1 VTEQNCERCG
11 APLPADALF
20 CPRCGAPV
28 AAITTEERKVVSVLF
43 ADVAGSTELS
53 ARLDPERFREVLG
66 EFYSVVSAEIQ
77 SLRGRVEKFVGDAVM
92 AVFGLPQAH
101 DDDAL
106 RAVRAAFMIRDRIA
120 RLGETQGLPVPLRVR
135 VGVNSGAV
143 ATGSGPADQ
152 FLVSGAPVNMA
163 ARLQQAADP
172 GEVLV
177 GETTWH
183 LTRQAVEFDTPR
195 RITAKGFDGEV
206 MAWPVLAL
214 TGRSSRR
221 TIPLVNRRRELALLT
236 DTFERVRDARRPHLI
251 TVLGEPGIGKSR
263 LVDEFVAR
271 LPEEANVLT
280 GGAND
285 FEEDATFA
293 PLAEMIRRELG
304 VERDAPAA
312 DMRRRLEEVVAGCC
326 RPSESEKVV
335 ARLGLALGLGPEVR
349 DRDPEKVPA
358 NDLAAGF
365 DTYPENEGKERH
377 RYRNGEVRAGFQSL
391 IEGMARAS
399 PVVMVFEDMH
409 LARPELLE
417 LIEHVVR
424 DSRRQPVLVLVLARD
439 GLLEVRPEWGGG
451 LSDSVTLRL
460 DPLSPEEAKDLAVA
474 AGEDLD
480 DATAERIARQ
490 AGGNP
495 FFIVETTGML
505 MQEHPEH
512 LVGASHSHLL
522 PPTVQAV
529 VASRI
534 DHLPEEP
541 RELLRRA
548 SVFARSTFS
557 EWELSLIA
565 EPKKELLDALE
576 REEFLVRDPERPGVW
591 RFRHEM
597 LRDVAYESLPKRE
610 RLRLHSAVADGISAA
625 EDADRYPQVVAHHLY
640 QAARASLDLNPND
653 RAIADRAVKALTRAG
668 DLARWAMDSRA
679 AAELY
684 GRALELAGPD
694 DRWKIREAR
703 ILSALGEARYW
714 LGEFERAR
722 DSLRR
727 ALALAEDDAWTR
739 THACRFLGDIALN
752 VDGDVEQA
760 TRLFDRALEGA
771 RELDEPYAT
780 ARTLLMAGWAPYW
793 RGDLESA
800 RGMFEEALEIARKNP
815 EDDLWAEARALVS
828 LSSVLSMVGGERE
841 HQELGHEA
849 LDLGRKMDDPFTIG
863 VAQETLG
870 NSYRRMMQLDESLS
884 AADEAVRIFRELGAR
899 WELASALG
907 DRAIVHRLAGRL
919 REAEAD
925 LKEAL
930 DLCRRIG
937 ERSLITWT
945 AAELAHVWIQR
956 GDRQAAASLLADP
969 AIQPAATDTGSL
981 AHLLRTEALLHLAE
995 GNRNRALERARRSL
1009 ELERNP
1015 SWRNAQAA
1023 VVWWV
1028 GRVFGPEA
1036 TGGEGQLE
1044 QARRTLESAQWF
1056 HALSEPDRVLE
1067 LVG

>member
-1 VTEQNCERCG
+1 
-11 APLPADALF
+11 
-20 CPRCGAPV
+20 V
-28 AAITTEERKVVSVLF
+28 AAVTTEERKVVSVLF
-43 ADVAGSTELS
+43 ADVAGSTELAS
-53 ARLDPERFREVLG
+53 RLDPERFREVLG
-66 EFYSVVSAEIQ
+66 AFFSVVSVELQ
-77 SLRGRVEKFVGDAVM
+77 SLRGRAEKFVGDAVM
-92 AVFGLPQAH
+92 AVFGLPHAH

-106 RAVRAAFMIRDRIA
+106 RAVRAAFMIRDRTA

-152 FLVSGAPVNMA
+152 FFVSGTPVNLA
-163 ARLQQAADP
+163 ARLQQAAEP
-172 GEVLV
+172 GEILV
-177 GETTWH
+177 GETTWQ
-183 LTRQAVEFDTPR
+183 LTRQAVEFGAPR
-195 RITAKGFDGEV
+195 RITAKGFSEDV
-206 MAWPVLAL
+206 MAWPVVAL

-263 LVDEFVAR
+263 LVDELVAR
-271 LPEEANVLT
+271 LPEEAKVLT

-304 VERDAPAA
+304 VERAAPAA
-312 DMRRRLEEVVAGCC
+312 EIRLRLEEVVTGCC
-326 RPSESEKVV
+326 GPSESEKVV
-335 ARLGLALGLGPEVR
+335 ARLGLALGLGADVR
-349 DRDPEKVPA
+349 DPD
-358 NDLAAGF
+358 AGPDEQDRF
-365 DTYPENEGKERH
+365 EQHLEGEGTERH
-377 RYRNGEVRAGFQSL
+377 RYRTGEVRAGFQAL
-391 IEGMARAS
+391 IEGMARAA

-417 LIEHVVR
+417 MIEQMVR
-424 DSRRQPVLVLVLARD
+424 ESRRQPVLVLVLARD
-439 GLLEVRPEWGGG
+439 GLLEERPEWGGG

-460 DPLSPEEAKDLAVA
+460 DPLSPEEAKDLALA
-474 AGEDLD
+474 AGESVDE
-480 DATAERIARQ
+480 ATAERIARQ

-512 LVGASHSHLL
+512 LEGASHSHLL

-534 DHLPEEP
+534 DHLPEEA

-565 EPKKELLDALE
+565 QPRKELLEALE

-610 RLRLHSAVADGISAA
+610 RLRLHVGVADGIASA

-640 QAARASLDLNPND
+640 QAARASLDLDPND
-653 RAIADRAVKALTRAG
+653 RAIADRAIKALTRAG
-668 DLARWAMDSRA
+668 DLARWGMDSRA

-684 GRALELAGPD
+684 ERALELAGPED
-694 DRWKIREAR
+694 GWGLREAR
-703 ILSALGEARYW
+703 ILSAVGEARYW

-722 DSLRR
+722 GSLRR

-739 THACRFLGDIALN
+739 THASRFLGDIALN
-752 VDGDVEQA
+752 VDGDVEEA

-771 RELDEPYAT
+771 RELDEPFAT

-793 RGDLESA
+793 RGDIESS
-800 RGMFEEALEIARKNP
+800 RSMFEEALEIARKNP
-815 EDDLWAEARALVS
+815 EGDLWAEARALVS
-828 LSSVLSMVGGERE
+828 LSSVLSMVGGERD

-870 NSYRRMMQLDESLS
+870 NSYRRMMQLGEALS
-884 AADEAVRIFRELGAR
+884 ATNEAVRIFRELGAR

-919 REAEAD
+919 RESEAD

-945 AAELAHVWIQR
+945 ASELAHVWILR
-956 GDRQAAASLLADP
+956 GDRKAAARLLADP
-969 AIQPAATDTGSL
+969 AIQPAASDTGSL
-981 AHLLRTEALLHLAE
+981 AQLLRTEALLHLAE
-995 GNRNRALERARRSL
+995 GDRDRARDRARRSL
-1009 ELERNP
+1009 QLDRNP
-1015 SWRNAQAA
+1015 AWRNSQAA

-1028 GRVFGPEA
+1028 GRVFGPDA
-1036 TGGEGQLE
+1036 VGGEDPLD

-1056 HALSEPDRVLE
+1056 HALTEPDRVLE
-1067 LVG
+1067 LVGSN

>member
-28 AAITTEERKVVSVLF
+28 SAITTEERKVVSVLF
-43 ADVAGSTELS
+43 ADVAGSTELAS
-53 ARLDPERFREVLG
+53 RLDPERFREVLG
-66 EFYSVVSAEIQ
+66 EFFSVVSAEIQ

-92 AVFGLPQAH
+92 AVFGLPHAH

-163 ARLQQAADP
+163 ARLQQAAEP
-172 GEVLV
+172 GEILV

-183 LTRQAVEFDTPR
+183 LTRQAVEFDTLR
-195 RITAKGFDGEV
+195 RITAKGFDREV
-206 MAWPVLAL
+206 KAWPVLAL

-263 LVDEFVAR
+263 LVDEFAAR
-271 LPEEANVLT
+271 LPEEVKVLT

-312 DMRRRLEEVVAGCC
+312 EMRRRLEEVVAGCC

-349 DRDPEKVPA
+349 ERDPEKA
-358 NDLAAGF
+358 S
-365 DTYPENEGKERH
+365 PESEGKERH
-377 RYRNGEVRAGFQSL
+377 RYRSGEVRAGFQSL
-391 IEGMARAS
+391 VEGMARAAS
-399 PVVMVFEDMH
+399 VVMVFEDMH

-417 LIEHVVR
+417 LIEQMVR
-424 DSRRQPVLVLVLARD
+424 ESRRQPVLVLVVARD

-460 DPLSPEEAKDLAVA
+460 DPLSPEEAKDLAMA
-474 AGEDLD
+474 AGESVD

-534 DHLPEEP
+534 DHLPEEA

-565 EPKKELLDALE
+565 EPRKELLEALE

-610 RLRLHSAVADGISAA
+610 RLRLHVQVADGISAA

-640 QAARASLDLNPND
+640 QAARASLDLDPND
-653 RAIADRAVKALTRAG
+653 RAIADRAVKASTRAG
-668 DLARWAMDSRA
+668 DLARWGMDSRG

-684 GRALELAGPD
+684 GRALELAGPE
-694 DRWKIREAR
+694 DRWDIREAR
-703 ILSALGEARYW
+703 ILSALGEAQYW
-714 LGEFERAR
+714 LGDYERAR

-752 VDGDVEQA
+752 IDGDVDEA

-771 RELDEPYAT
+771 RELDEPYAM

-815 EDDLWAEARALVS
+815 EEDLWAEARALVS

-870 NSYRRMMQLDESLS
+870 NSYRRMMQLDESLG
-884 AADEAVRIFRELGAR
+884 ATNEAVRIFRELGAR

-919 REAEAD
+919 RDAEAD

-956 GDRQAAASLLADP
+956 GDRQAAARLLADP

-981 AHLLRTEALLHLAE
+981 AHLLRTEALLHLTE
-995 GNRNRALERARRSL
+995 GDRGRALERARRSL

-1015 SWRNAQAA
+1015 SWPNSQAA

-1028 GRVFGPEA
+1028 GGVFGPE
-1036 TGGEGQLE
+1036 TVGGEGPLE
-1044 QARRTLESAQWF
+1044 HARQILESAQWL
-1056 HALSEPDRVLE
+1056 HALSEPDRVRE
-1067 LVG
+1067 LVGST